1 MSTREEIVESTDK
14 RIPKGYKITYHEL
27 RGYDSPDKWYEA
39 RCKNRKLGDYGS
51 LEQALAACTERARM
65 RPQHVGSVKTLYKQQ
80 LRVWKSKER
89 VTLYF
94 RNQAIPLSLDAAEA
108 LRSLMAKADSTR

>member
-1 MSTREEIVESTDK
+1 MSTREDSSVVSNK

-39 RCKNRKLGDYGS
+39 RCRNRKLGTFGTFS
-51 LEQALAACTERARM
+51 EALEACTKRANL
-65 RPQHVGSVKTLYKQQ
+65 RPTHVGSIKTKYKSK
-80 LRVWKSKER
+80 LRIWKSREH

-94 RNQAIPLSLDAAEA
+94 RNQAIPLSYDAAEQ
-108 LRSLMAKADSTR
+108 LKKLL